1 MTAALCGGQRCFVLA
16 SSDSRE
22 RICEE
27 GYKQEMS
34 SMPKLKTNRAA
45 AKRFRV
51 TAKGFK
57 RYSSRRRHNLGD
69 KPRKQKRQLRSGGS
83 TLVHETDVYRIIQLM
98 PHAGIT
104 PKKIRQRYLSK
115 AERAKLAAIAAGEKT
130 EAK

>member
-1 MTAALCGGQRCFVLA
+1 
-16 SSDSRE
+16 
-22 RICEE
+22 
-27 GYKQEMS
+27 
-34 SMPKLKTNRAA
+34 MPKLKTNRAA

-83 TLVHETDVYRIIQLM
+83 SLVHETDVYRIVQLL
-98 PHAGIT
+98 PHAGLT
-104 PKKIRQRYLSK
+104 PKKIGQRYVSK
-115 AERAKLAAIAAGEKT
+115 AVRAKLAANKAEA

>member
-1 MTAALCGGQRCFVLA
+1 VLA
-16 SSDSRE
+16 CSDQ
-22 RICEE
+22 RIKSPVVCEQ

-34 SMPKLKTNRAA
+34 SMAKLKTNRAA

-69 KPRKQKRQLRSGGS
+69 KPRKQKRQLRSGGT
-83 TLVHETDVYRIIQLM
+83 TLVHETDVYRVVQLM

-104 PKKIRQRYLSK
+104 PKKLKQRYLSK
-115 AERAKLAAIAAGEKT
+115 AERAALAANAAGEKT
-130 EAK
+130 EAKK

>member
-1 MTAALCGGQRCFVLA
+1 
-16 SSDSRE
+16 
-22 RICEE
+22 
-27 GYKQEMS
+27 
-34 SMPKLKTNRAA
+34 MPKLKTNRAA

-83 TLVHETDVYRIIQLM
+83 TLVHETDVYRIVQLM

-104 PKKIRQRYLSK
+104 PKKLGGRYLSK
-115 AERAKLAAIAAGEKT
+115 AERAKLAEAGAVEKKA